1 MENKSIASL
10 ILAIVGVAV
19 IAGAFAMFDG
29 QNINPDGQVASV
41 GNTAAMSLAK
51 DKIRGSKDAPIKLVV
66 YSDLECPACKHFHQ
80 QLKAI
85 EDNYVN
91 TGKVALAFRHFP
103 LDSLHKKARQEAVAT
118 ECANDIGGEEMFW
131 RYLDKIFET
140 TPSNDGLDLALLPK
154 LAADLG
160 IDSIEFETCLNSGK
174 FDSAIQA
181 SVDEAQDL
189 KIGGTPYFVVEG
201 PNGQLTEVPGSI
213 PAENL
218 TQLFD
223 SLLKPATETNNNAT
237 TTE

>member
-1 MENKSIASL
+1 MRKVRERLYEKISFGL
-10 ILAIVGVAV
+10 I
-19 IAGAFAMFDG
+19 
-29 QNINPDGQVASV
+29 N
-41 GNTAAMSLAK
+41 
-51 DKIRGSKDAPIKLVV
+51 
-66 YSDLECPACKHFHQ
+66 
-80 QLKAI
+80 
-85 EDNYVN
+85 
-91 TGKVALAFRHFP
+91 
-103 LDSLHKKARQEAVAT
+103 
-118 ECANDIGGEEMFW
+118 
-131 RYLDKIFET
+131 YLDKIFET